1 MNTIIQANARC
12 IRQRDIPEIMDLF
25 AYIQTLDK
33 KYGVISSDETN
44 SFGLI
49 NPDRMLI
56 SELYESNLYFSLFG
70 YHSKSDEMPKY
81 AYTRQSAAAGI
92 LYTNVTKQ
100 LPLQM
105 EDVDRLKLISLREA
119 AKEVAQAKF
128 PKKPIF
134 RKQETDSYPEFD
146 QQLEEQGFATA
157 KQALSISVSVPA
169 KDGCRHRFAITF
181 DRLKPN
187 KKPHFSTAYD
197 GWQNQEDMLETELA
211 YQFYRKWNPFHGIE
225 LTMDEWTEMKQDAE
239 EVEAHYTKKN

>member
-1 MNTIIQANARC
+1 MNTTIQANTRC

-134 RKQETDSYPEFD
+134 RNRKPIPIRN
-146 QQLEEQGFATA
+146 
-157 KQALSISVSVPA
+157 SISS
-169 KDGCRHRFAITF
+169 
-181 DRLKPN
+181 
-187 KKPHFSTAYD
+187 
-197 GWQNQEDMLETELA
+197 
-211 YQFYRKWNPFHGIE
+211 
-225 LTMDEWTEMKQDAE
+225 
-239 EVEAHYTKKN
+239 